1 MTGSHAAQMD
11 GIRMLLEDGYSPAD
25 IRDLGI
31 YSRRAIEDAFADEIA
46 RMILDAVDEDYIAK
60 TVVGV
65 YLDGKGNEYGD
76 G

>member
-1 MTGSHAAQMD
+1 VTGSHAAQVD
-11 GIRMLLEDGYSPAD
+11 GIRMLLEDGYSPSD

-46 RMILDAVDEDYIAK
+46 RMILDVIDGDYIAK
-60 TVVGV
+60 NVIDV
-65 YLDGKGNEYGD
+65 YIERKGNLYGN

>member
-11 GIRMLLEDGYSPAD
+11 GIRMLLKDGYGPAD
-25 IRDLGI
+25 IRELGI

-46 RMILDAVDEDYIAK
+46 RMILDVVDEDYIAK
-60 TVVGV
+60 TVVEV

>member
-11 GIRMLLEDGYSPAD
+11 GIRMLLEDGYSPAE

-46 RMILDAVDEDYIAK
+46 RMILDVVDEDYIAK
-60 TVVGV
+60 TVVEV
-65 YLDGKGNEYGD
+65 YLDEKGNEYGD